1 MVGQKLKEIIIDDMK
16 ISHLPEVVEIER
28 ASCTM
33 PWSESLFYNEIQN
46 PRSIPKVARRHDQV
60 IGYVCANR
68 ILDEGHILNLA
79 VHPDYRKLGIATAL
93 VEDMIGLLMHDDCRY
108 LFLEVRASNEGAKR
122 VYEKLNFKFLG
133 IRKNYY
139 ISPVEDAVIMVLKL
153 VDEQAP

>member
-1 MVGQKLKEIIIDDMK
+1 MVGQKLNEIIIDDMK

-46 PRSIPKVARRHDQV
+46 PRSIPKVARRNDQV

-68 ILDEGHILNLA
+68 IMDEGHILNLA

-153 VDEQAP
+153 VDE